1 MDWLSLAANI
11 AKFLV
16 SLTNLINAH
25 REYTAGWAGAVNAA
39 LLTQSEQM
47 ASAAEEVANAS
58 KIYSNDPED
67 TAFDPEFKR
76 SD

>member
-1 MDWLSLAANI
+1 MDYISLASNI

-16 SLTNLINAH
+16 GLVNLINAH
-25 REYTAGWAGAVNAA
+25 REYTSGWAGAVNAA
-39 LLTQSEQM
+39 LLTQSDQM
-47 ASAAEEVANAS
+47 NQVAEEVANAS
-58 KIYSNDPED
+58 KIYSNDPTD